1 VKRLLLI
8 EDEPGLVLTLR
19 DRLTREGYAL
29 ETSSDG
35 ESGLERA
42 AREPFDLV
50 LLDVM
55 LPRLIRCASR
65 AAQAWGRNAGHHAH
79 RQGASD

>member
-1 VKRLLLI
+1 MKRLLLI

-19 DRLTREGYAL
+19 DRLAREGYGV
-29 ETSSDG
+29 ETCADG

-42 AREPFDLV
+42 ARESFDLV

-55 LPRLIRCASR
+55 LPRLNGFDVLRELRSVAST
-65 AAQAWGRNAGHHAH
+65 
-79 RQGASD
+79 RQ